1 MLTINTERIG
11 DMAIVEC
18 DGRIVRSDAAV
29 RLRAAVTSQ
38 EGAEIVVLD
47 FSEVST
53 VEGGG
58 LGMLRFLQR
67 WAHDSRVQLKI
78 FNPSSSVYYRLQQ
91 ASPVDK
97 FEIPSLPEMM
107 ALLAQAED
115 QQKARAQDAT
125 PLAA

>member
-1 MLTINTERIG
+1 
-11 DMAIVEC
+11 
-18 DGRIVRSDAAV
+18 
-29 RLRAAVTSQ
+29 
-38 EGAEIVVLD
+38 
-47 FSEVST
+47 
-53 VEGGG
+53 
-58 LGMLRFLQR
+58 MLRFLQR